1 MPDEG
6 IPGGPMGGEPVVED
20 PQRTKKAVAADGLNQ
35 MSRCGVAYVDEVVEQ
50 ERGVEGREEGE
61 YGGYGK

>member
-1 MPDEG
+1 ME
-6 IPGGPMGGEPVVED
+6 GEPVVENS
-20 PQRTKKAVAADGLNQ
+20 QRAEKAVAADGLNQ